1 MKRGF
6 VITLDAL
13 TALLFLLFAMMI
25 ISAYV
30 FHPVAPRGVYLKQLS
45 MDVAGIL
52 DKTDRLDALIEENNS
67 ADVREIIQAT
77 PESVCMQLKISD
89 RNGNDI
95 TAVNKFDCGSYGKEL
110 QVTTRIFV
118 HDGDAY
124 TAKIESWY
132 RKD

>member
-1 MKRGF
+1 MRKGF

-30 FHPVAPRGVYLKQLS
+30 FHPLAPRGVYLKQLS

-52 DKTDRLDALIEENNS
+52 DKTDRLDVLIEENNS

-77 PESVCMQLKISD
+77 PESVCMQLKIND
-89 RNGNDI
+89 KNGDEI
-95 TAVNKFDCGSYGKEL
+95 AAVNKFDCGAYGKEL
-110 QVTTRIFV
+110 QVTSRVFV
-118 HDGDAY
+118 YDGDAY

-132 RKD
+132 GTD